1 MKHKNL
7 IDRELRI
14 MLEDGLRHV
23 LKMCRKYEELSDGAY
38 VAVVRNCMR
47 YYAVKVK
54 RNRWMKLAAFV
65 GGVSLDDLV
74 NEEFE
79 RVYGEH
85 LRDFSAPKT

>member
-54 RNRWMKLAAFV
+54 RTRLMKLAALV
-65 GGVSLDDLV
+65 CGVSLDDLV
-74 NEEFE
+74 DEECE
-79 RVYGEH
+79 RIYGEH
-85 LRDFSAPKT
+85 LRNFAAPKT

>member
-1 MKHKNL
+1 MKYKNL
-7 IDRELRI
+7 IDRELHL
-14 MLEDGLRHV
+14 MVEDGLRHV

-85 LRDFSAPKT
+85 LRDFSASKT